1 MINSLAFSSRSEQ
14 IVRTRIKICGLKTK
28 AEAMAAAEA
37 GADAVGFV
45 FYSNS
50 PRAMTP
56 EAVRPIAEALP
67 PFVQRVALFVN
78 EHPSVIEA
86 TLKACPIDLIQFHGT
101 EDRAFC
107 ESFGVPYI
115 KAFGFESRTS
125 LQAVS
130 DAHPNAVALLLDAV
144 VTGQHGGTG
153 RTLHWSGIGDVGRP
167 WLLAGGLTAQNVREA
182 IEVTAPFAVDVS
194 SGVESSR
201 GVKDIG
207 MIRTFIQTVNQ
218 VDAARST

>member
-1 MINSLAFSSRSEQ
+1 
-14 IVRTRIKICGLKTK
+14 
-28 AEAMAAAEA
+28 MAAAEA

-45 FYSNS
+45 FYSRS
-50 PRAMTP
+50 PRAMTA

-67 PFVQRVALFVN
+67 PFVQRVGLFVN

-86 TLKACPIDLIQFHGT
+86 TLNACSIDLIQFHGS

-115 KAFGFESRTS
+115 KAFGFESRAS
-125 LQAVS
+125 LDVVS
-130 DAHPNAVALLLDAV
+130 DAHPNAVALLVDAV
-144 VTGQHGGTG
+144 VTGAYGGTG
-153 RTLHWSGIGDVGRP
+153 QTLHWPDIGDVGRP
-167 WLLAGGLTAQNVREA
+167 WLLAGGLTAQNVCEA
-182 IEVTAPFAVDVS
+182 IEVAAPFAVDVS

-201 GVKDIG
+201 GVKDVG

-218 VDAARST
+218 GDVVRSTQK